1 MEKEFTGKTPRLKR
15 ALNLVERHHCIM
27 FFKTQENKK
36 KTMKYLAISVAT
48 KV

>member
-1 MEKEFTGKTPRLKR
+1 MEKELTGKTPRLKR
-15 ALNLVERHHCIM
+15 ALNLVERRHCIM

-36 KTMKYLAISVAT
+36 KKKIYSAISVAT